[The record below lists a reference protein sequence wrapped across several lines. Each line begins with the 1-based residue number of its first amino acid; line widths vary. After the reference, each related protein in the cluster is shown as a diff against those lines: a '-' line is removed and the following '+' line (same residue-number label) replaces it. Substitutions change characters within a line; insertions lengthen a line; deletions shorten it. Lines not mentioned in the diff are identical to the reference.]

1 MYCNDRLIILDADGT
16 TIDAF
21 SAIEKTF
28 AAHNMRIG
36 DLERFQKRRHLFK
49 YLGGLKEFPSNL
61 KRQLGKQKRA
71 KLIQT
76 LTEVYREEAQLYE
89 QIGAWINRLIGHP
102 QLRVGLITRNITHSP
117 VETLQMLLQR
127 HNVDT
132 DDLDFLVHIPLNS
145 NKTDAFRR
153 VRANLT
159 INPARAY
166 ACGDEK
172 KDYLA
177 AMSTGIHP
185 FMVSYGF
192 EDFERLTEKIGV
204 PEELISRT
212 PAELSSRVCHA
223 LDIAF
228 NDALCAGIAHPRLRP
243 LAPGATLTP
252 AHAQ

>member
-71 KLIQT
+71 KLIKT

-132 DDLDFLVHIPLNS
+132 DDLDFLVHIPLSS
-145 NKTDAFRR
+145 NKTDAFRQ
-153 VRANLT
+153 VRANLA
-159 INPARAY
+159 INPACAY

-177 AMSTGIHP
+177 AMATGMHP

-212 PAELSSRVCHA
+212 PAELRSRVCHA

-228 NDALCAGIAHPRLRP
+228 NDALCAGIAHLRLRP

>member
-1 MYCNDRLIILDADGT
+1 
-16 TIDAF
+16 
-21 SAIEKTF
+21 
-28 AAHNMRIG
+28 MRIG
-36 DLERFQKRRHLFK
+36 DLDRFQKRRHLFK
-49 YLGGLKEFPSNL
+49 YLGGLKDFPSNL

-89 QIGAWINRLIGHP
+89 QIAAWINRLIGHP
-102 QLRVGLITRNITHSP
+102 QRRVGLITRNITHSSA
-117 VETLQMLLQR
+117 ETLRILLKR
-127 HNVDT
+127 HNVDA
-132 DDLDFLVHIPLNS
+132 DALDFLVHIPLS
-145 NKTDAFRR
+145 SDKTDAFRQ
-153 VRANLT
+153 VRANLA

-177 AMSTGIHP
+177 AMATGMHP

-192 EDFERLTEKIGV
+192 EDFERLTQKIGV

-212 PAELSSRVCHA
+212 PAELRSRVCHA

-228 NDALCAGIAHPRLRP
+228 NDALCAAMRHPRSCS
-243 LAPGATLTP
+243 LASGTNLTP
-252 AHAQ
+252 AYAQ